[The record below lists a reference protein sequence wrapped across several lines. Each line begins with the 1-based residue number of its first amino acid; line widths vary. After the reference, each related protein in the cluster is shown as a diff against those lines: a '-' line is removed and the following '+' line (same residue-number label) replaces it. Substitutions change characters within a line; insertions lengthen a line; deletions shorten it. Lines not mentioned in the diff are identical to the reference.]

1 MQESCKIT
9 NALISVFYKDGLDVL
24 AKTLHQQGVN
34 IYSTGGT
41 QEFIEKLK
49 YTIDMIKNNQTNL
62 KNLKNLQIN
71 FQKNTCGGF

>member
-1 MQESCKIT
+1 MQESRKIA

-41 QEFIEKLK
+41 
-49 YTIDMIKNNQTNL
+49 
-62 KNLKNLQIN
+62 
-71 FQKNTCGGF
+71 